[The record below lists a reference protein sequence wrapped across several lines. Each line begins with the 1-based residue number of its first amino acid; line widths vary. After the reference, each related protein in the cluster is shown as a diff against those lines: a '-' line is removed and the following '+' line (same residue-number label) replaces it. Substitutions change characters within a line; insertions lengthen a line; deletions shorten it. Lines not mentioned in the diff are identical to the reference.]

1 MAQAI
6 REVMTKDPV
15 LLGGDESAAE
25 AASAMKDADTG
36 AIVVAED
43 GQLRGIVTDRD
54 VVVRAVAGGRDPSE
68 VKIGEICSEDVTT
81 LQPDDPVEEAVRI
94 MRSKH
99 VRRVPVTEGSD
110 VVGIVSIGDLAIE
123 RDPDSALAEIS
134 AAPANT

>member
-1 MAQAI
+1 
-6 REVMTKDPV
+6 MTKDPV